1 MLAVVSTFLYLY
13 ATFVQGMRL
22 KGRWSNYRFIFLA
35 LGYLAIVAHADL
47 LHHWIDVGGGQNLS
61 LFNLFSLISWLVAL
75 LVLLAAW
82 AKPVES
88 LAVFVFPL
96 AALSIIL
103 AICFPDKSMIDTA
116 ADPKQLFHILLAT
129 ATFGVLCVAGL
140 QAVLLAIMHRQLH
153 HKQSSGLFQKLPPLE
168 TLETLLFQLIRLGF
182 ILLTLLIITSIYF
195 FHQDLLQQNLQKT
208 LLAVVAWTI
217 FAILLLGRYFLG
229 WRGRKAI
236 YYTLS
241 GVMLLMILYYTPMGA
256 FIS

>member
-22 KGRWSNYRFIFLA
+22 KGRWSNNRFIFLA
-35 LGYLAIVAHADL
+35 LGYLAIAAHADL
-47 LHHWIDVGGGQNLS
+47 LHHWIDVGGGQDLS
-61 LFNLFSLISWLVAL
+61 LFNLFSLIAWLVAV
-75 LVLLAAW
+75 LVLLATW
-82 AKPVES
+82 AKPIES

-96 AALSIIL
+96 AAISIIL
-103 AICFPDKSMIDTA
+103 ATSFPNKAVIDTA

-129 ATFGVLCVAGL
+129 ITFGVLCLAGL
-140 QAVLLAIMHRQLH
+140 QAVLLAILQRQLH
-153 HKQSSGLFQKLPPLE
+153 HKQLSGFFQKLPPLE
-168 TLETLLFQLIRLGF
+168 TLETLLFQLICLGF
-182 ILLTLLIITSIYF
+182 ALLTFLIITSIYF

-208 LLAVVAWTI
+208 VLAAVAWAI

-229 WRGRKAI
+229 WRGRKAV

-241 GVMLLMILYYTPMGA
+241 GVMLLMVLYYTPMGA